1 MNQNNPSEIDFVQQI
16 AQLNLAISNHINE
29 VLSPYNVNSSNY
41 FYVMKIGKNPGISQH
56 DFNELVH
63 VNPSTITRAVNQLIK
78 KGLVKKTTSPADKRA
93 TQLFLTD
100 EGTSINRGI
109 EQHIN
114 ELNTQLLAELRS
126 DQKRAYQ
133 AIIQLR
139 QFIEQKE
146 R

>member
-78 KGLVKKTTSPADKRA
+78 KGLVKKQPAQR
-93 TQLFLTD
+93 
-100 EGTSINRGI
+100 ING
-109 EQHIN
+109 QHN
-114 ELNTQLLAELRS
+114 
-126 DQKRAYQ
+126 Y
-133 AIIQLR
+133 
-139 QFIEQKE
+139 F
-146 R
+146 